1 MAQICGLRWY
11 NYSDFIR
18 AGRCYSKAAQ
28 SAEKLIEALQQMQ
41 EDEVVSP
48 VTSPRLE
55 RSSSSAS
62 TERYSPRSSET
73 TLAVVEELL
82 VVCLSNLAQCHL
94 RCNDAFKA
102 REACIR
108 ALEYNPTHTKTLYRA
123 AR

>member
-1 MAQICGLRWY
+1 MTEEE
-11 NYSDFIR
+11 
-18 AGRCYSKAAQ
+18 AANPNPP
-28 SAEKLIEALQQMQ
+28 
-41 EDEVVSP
+41 VS
-48 VTSPRLE
+48 SPRLE
-55 RSSSSAS
+55 RSNSSAS
-62 TERYSPRSSET
+62 SAERGSGRSSET

-123 AR
+123 ATYVYSVIDML